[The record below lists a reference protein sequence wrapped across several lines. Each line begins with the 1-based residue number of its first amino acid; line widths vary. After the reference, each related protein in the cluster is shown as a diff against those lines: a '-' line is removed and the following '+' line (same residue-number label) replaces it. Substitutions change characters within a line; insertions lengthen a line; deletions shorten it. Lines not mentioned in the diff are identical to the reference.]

1 MERILKNIFD
11 MEGKLKRADLKI
23 EKILDVDFRLQLF
36 EMLQEA
42 GVEGTEA
49 NSIILNKYKETLK
62 KVAINR
68 LKEVCDCIQKENFS
82 RLNELLANSPAG
94 DGYGCDNTYIRF
106 DDISDLDDI
115 GSVYETLKNLVHEK
129 EC

>member
-11 MEGKLKRADLKI
+11 MGEKFKRMDLKI
-23 EKILDVDFRLQLF
+23 EKILDTDFRYQLF

-42 GVEGTEA
+42 GIKGTEA
-49 NSIILNKYKETLK
+49 NSIVLNKYKETLK
-62 KVAINR
+62 KVTINR
-68 LKEVCDCIQKENFS
+68 LEEVCDCIRKEDFG

-94 DGYGCDNTYIRF
+94 DGYGRDNTYIRF
-106 DDISDLDDI
+106 DDISGLDDI
-115 GSVYETLKNLVHEK
+115 GSVYETLKNLVHGK

>member
-1 MERILKNIFD
+1 
-11 MEGKLKRADLKI
+11 MEGKLKRTDLKI

-42 GVEGTEA
+42 GVEGAEA

-68 LKEVCDCIQKENFS
+68 LKEVCDCIQKENFG

-115 GSVYETLKNLVHEK
+115 GSVYETLKNLVHEGK
-129 EC
+129 C